1 MTLPIKIH
9 ERHKLAI
16 VPDMNG
22 VSNLIPHARRIEK
35 NGRQYLLIPAKK
47 EELQL
52 LRNLGFDAPTPL
64 SIDYDWG
71 GNIPF
76 DAQVGTTDMLIHNN
90 RAYVL
95 SDMGTGKTLSTLFA
109 FDYLRKNGLA
119 RKMLVIAPLS
129 TLTTVWEREVFTR
142 MNHLSCVSLHHSG
155 GAAKRRQL
163 LAQDHDIYIINH
175 HGVATI
181 LDELIARRDIDVVC
195 VDELAVFKN
204 KQTNLWKNANAVCQ
218 GRKFVW
224 GLTGSP
230 TPKQPS
236 DAWAQI
242 MLITPNNTT
251 KWFKQFR
258 EKTMRQLTQFKWIPK
273 PDAND
278 TVYAQMQPAVRYTR
292 SDCVD
297 LPPTTYT
304 SHEVA
309 LSKEQQKAYKD
320 IKDQCYAEFLEG
332 TVTAVNEGVK
342 VSKLLQV
349 ACGFAYT
356 EHRAVVRLDDKARVE
371 EAKDLIDAT
380 SNKIIIF
387 VPFIEGVNHLHS
399 ELENAG
405 YDVAKVYGDTPKPKR
420 DEIFNLFQ
428 NSMTYKAIIAHP
440 QCMAH
445 GLTLTAADTVVW
457 YVPPMSLEIYEQA
470 NARITRPGQKH
481 NTLIVH
487 IESTAIERK
496 IYNRLENR
504 AKVQGALLDMFE
516 EDKKLT

>member
-1 MTLPIKIH
+1 MTIPLKIH
-9 ERHKLAI
+9 EKHKIAI
-16 VPDMNG
+16 VPDVNG
-22 VSNLIPHARRIEK
+22 VSNLIPHARRINK
-35 NGRQYLLIPAKK
+35 NGRDYLLIPAQK

-52 LRNLGFDAPTPL
+52 LRNLGFDAPSPIN
-64 SIDYDWG
+64 IDYDWG
-71 GNIPF
+71 GNSPF

-119 RKMLVIAPLS
+119 KKMLVIAPLS

-142 MNHLSCVSLHHSG
+142 MNHMSCVSLHHSG

-163 LAQDHDIYIINH
+163 LAEDHDIYVINH

-181 LDELIARRDIDVVC
+181 LDDLIARRDIDVVC
-195 VDELAVFKN
+195 IDELAVFKT
-204 KQTNLWKNANAVCQ
+204 KSTKLWKTANAVCQ
-218 GRKFVW
+218 GRKYVW

-230 TPKQPS
+230 TPKAPT
-236 DAWAQI
+236 DAWAQM
-242 MLITPNNTT
+242 MLINPGNTT
-251 KWFKQFR
+251 RYFKQFR
-258 EKTMRQLTQFKWIPK
+258 DKTMKQVSQFIWIPRGE
-273 PDAND
+273 AND
-278 TVYAQMQPAVRYTR
+278 IVYSQMRPAVRYTR

-304 SHEVA
+304 SHEVP
-309 LSKEQQKAYKD
+309 LSKDQAKAYKE

-356 EHRAVVRLDDKARVE
+356 EERQVVRLDDKGRVQ
-371 EAKDLIDAT
+371 EAEDILNES
-380 SNKIIIF
+380 SNKVIIF
-387 VPFIEGVNHLHS
+387 VPFVEGVDHLFA
-399 ELENAG
+399 ELKDRG
-405 YDVAKVYGDTPKPKR
+405 HDVEKVYGDTPKAKR
-420 DEIFNLFQ
+420 DEVFNLFQ
-428 NSMTYKAIIAHP
+428 NSQQIRCIVAHP

-445 GLTLTAADTVVW
+445 GLTLTSADTIVW

-487 IESTAIERK
+487 IESTQVERK

-516 EDKKLT
+516 EETTG